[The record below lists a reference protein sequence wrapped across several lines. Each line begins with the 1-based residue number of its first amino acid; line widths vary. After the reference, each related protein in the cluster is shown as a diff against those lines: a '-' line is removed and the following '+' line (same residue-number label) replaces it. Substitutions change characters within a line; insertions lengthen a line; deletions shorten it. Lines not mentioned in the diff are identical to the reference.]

1 MGRLKLLGFFAIAV
15 IFAIEMQAFGQPPA
29 YSTIRAGTTFR
40 VKLET
45 EINSRINTV
54 NDTFIARLEEPLM
67 SGQDLILAAGT
78 KIEGRILN
86 VRRAGLFARD
96 GRLEFTFERIFP
108 SAGRASVI
116 SARPI
121 VFKHSN
127 RNSASANAAVIGLP
141 AAGAAMGGIA
151 GGTRGAVIGGGLAS
165 VASFVLFFR
174 GREAKV
180 TNRDVLL
187 VVLEGDLVL
196 PVEDF

>member
-108 SAGRASVI
+108 SAGSASVI

-121 VFKHSN
+121 VFKHGN
-127 RNSASANAAVIGLP
+127 RNSAFANAAVIGLP

>member
-1 MGRLKLLGFFAIAV
+1 MCRLKLFGFFALAA
-15 IFAIEMQAFGQPPA
+15 IFALETPAFCQPPA
-29 YSTIRAGTTFR
+29 YSTVRAGTTFR

-45 EINSRINTV
+45 EINSRVNAV

-78 KIEGRILN
+78 KIEGRILS
-86 VRRAGLFARD
+86 VRRAGFFARD

-108 SAGRASVI
+108 SPDRVGVI
-116 SARPI
+116 AARPI
-121 VFKHSN
+121 VFKQGN
-127 RNSASANAAVIGLP
+127 RNSASANATIFGLP
-141 AAGAAMGGIA
+141 AAGAAIGGIT

-165 VASFVLFFR
+165 IASFVVFFR